1 MTMLETLRAWP
12 AFSLEEVTW
21 AGADDVVSNE
31 EVHKVTCAP
40 EAFNQVLSFLEKADL
55 HPDHSEITYVP
66 RDTIEIKDVNTARKA
81 MKLID
86 ALDEHEDIQTVSANF
101 TQSALQG
108 NRCSSTG

>member
-1 MTMLETLRAWP
+1 MDIAIE
-12 AFSLEEVTW
+12 

-31 EVHKVTCAP
+31 EVHKITCAP
-40 EAFNQVLSFLEKADL
+40 EAFDQVLSFLEKADL
-55 HPDHSEITYVP
+55 HPEHSEITYVP

-101 TQSALQG
+101 TIADSIMEELE
-108 NRCSSTG
+108 NED